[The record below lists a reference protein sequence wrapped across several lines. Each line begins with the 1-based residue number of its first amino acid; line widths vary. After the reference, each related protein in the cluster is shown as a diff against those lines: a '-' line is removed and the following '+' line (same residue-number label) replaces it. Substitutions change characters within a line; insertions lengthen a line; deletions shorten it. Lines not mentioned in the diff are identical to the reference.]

1 MKLESPSK
9 NVPSAPPGL
18 HRCLTVK
25 AQPARESAAVYGS
38 IIAQIVFVLVPSL
51 WYVRRLLRRLTPS
64 HAEAELVS

>member
-1 MKLESPSK
+1 MPYGQGATGE
-9 NVPSAPPGL
+9 
-18 HRCLTVK
+18 R
-25 AQPARESAAVYGS
+25 VYGS